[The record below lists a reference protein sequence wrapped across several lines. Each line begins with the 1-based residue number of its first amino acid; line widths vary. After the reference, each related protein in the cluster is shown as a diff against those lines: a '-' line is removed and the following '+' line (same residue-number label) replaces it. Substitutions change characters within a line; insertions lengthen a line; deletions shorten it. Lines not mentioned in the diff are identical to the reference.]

1 MDSTPRAYRL
11 KAGNACS
18 PLFNISRDIPRFA
31 AQDNL
36 VELPGFVRFDAALY
50 YDFTE
55 NVTAQ
60 LNVEN
65 ILDEKYFINAN
76 SNNNITP
83 GSPTAV
89 KVSLATRF

>member
-1 MDSTPRAYRL
+1 M
-11 KAGNACS
+11 
-18 PLFNISRDIPRFA
+18 
-31 AQDNL
+31 
-36 VELPGFVRFDAALY
+36 RFDAALY

-65 ILDEKYFINAN
+65 ILDKKYFINAN

-89 KVSLATRF
+89 KVSLAKRF